1 MQRAVGVALV
11 LFAVTTAGA
20 IVTAQAPNAGRVLS
34 DPAPTR
40 TVWEGVYTDAQAS
53 RGALAFNQSCANCHA
68 TGEDGTR
75 PVTGD
80 KFWQTFTQRTAADLL
95 TFLKTSMPNGNP
107 GSLPA
112 ATYNDLAA
120 FILKANGFPAGTT
133 EVVPESVAGV
143 QIIPRNGPGELPANT
158 LVRMVGCLAPKSG
171 SDWVLTNATSPE
183 RIDRGGVGP
192 EDATRQLGDR
202 TATLKF
208 VLSRLDAFVG
218 KRMSV
223 SGLLIGVGGQDGINV
238 TTINRVADTC
248 P

>member
-1 MQRAVGVALV
+1 MLRPLCWVAALCLAATMSLRIV
-11 LFAVTTAGA
+11 AAQTA
-20 IVTAQAPNAGRVLS
+20 AG
-34 DPAPTR
+34 R
-40 TVWEGVYTDAQAS
+40 TVWDGAYTEAQAA

-80 KFWQTFTQRTAADLL
+80 KFWQAFTQKTVGDMLS
-95 TFLKTSMPNGNP
+95 FLKTSMPNNSP
-107 GSLPA
+107 GSLPG

-120 FILKANGFPAGTT
+120 FILKANGFPTGAA
-133 EVVPESVAGV
+133 EVTPETVAGI
-143 QIIPRNGPGELPANT
+143 QIIPRDGPGELPANT
-158 LVRMVGCLAPKSG
+158 LARIVGCLAPRSG
-171 SDWVLTNATSPE
+171 SDWVLTNATAPE
-183 RIDRGGVGP
+183 RVDKGGIGS

-208 VLSRLDAFVG
+208 VIGRLDTFVG

-223 SGLLIGVGGQDGINV
+223 TGLLIGAGGRDGINV
-238 TTINRVADTC
+238 TNVARVAETC